1 MRHGL
6 SGRRSGSTGS
16 TSQARAAELA
26 ASDARLARVRVVARI
41 LDNQFRIPGT
51 SYRIGIDPLI
61 GLVPGVGDAVSA
73 LLSLWVLV
81 TAARL
86 GAPPAVLARMGLN
99 IAVDTLAGA
108 IPLVGDVFDAGYKT
122 NVRNLRLLET
132 WVQRPAPTRRAS
144 RVRVLA
150 TVVVAVALVAA
161 LLFAVW
167 TLVAWAFSAVGS

>member
-1 MRHGL
+1 M
-6 SGRRSGSTGS
+6 
-16 TSQARAAELA
+16 
-26 ASDARLARVRVVARI
+26 
-41 LDNQFRIPGT
+41 
-51 SYRIGIDPLI
+51 
-61 GLVPGVGDAVSA
+61 
-73 LLSLWVLV
+73 LV

-144 RVRVLA
+144 RVRVFA
-150 TVVVAVALVAA
+150 TVAVAVALVLA

-167 TLVAWAFSAVGS
+167 KIVAWAFSAVGS